1 MLVDI
6 SFIMKDP
13 SGKIVAEV
21 HLKQFG
27 THHLKNVDTALRAGF
42 GTKVCIEGTGHVVTR
57 DGLAVTIQTG
67 DNELDN

>member
-6 SFIMKDP
+6 SFKMKDP

-27 THHLKNVDTALRAGF
+27 THHLKNLDTALRAGF

-57 DGLAVTIQTG
+57 DALAVTIQTG
-67 DNELDN
+67 GDEIA